1 MSGRLVF
8 SLWQRRRVFLFSS
21 SLTLV
26 WLFFSNV
33 QPSVGGFI
41 SSTHRLLSSRTG
53 FFFYLPDV
61 GFDGPTGALLPSF
74 FTEFFY
80 RVSPVGPPRPRHPV
94 AAPGGTES
102 AASYWRP
109 APPDDVI
116 LAWRP
121 MAGQTRVLSPFLAGR
136 RAATKKAIGQN
147 PVRPKTKLG
156 NRRGRGPLAAAA
168 AAALLGTA
176 GRRPVAAS
184 RRSVAPAEGSASIGP
199 FFRLRP
205 FAVFVVDVGV
215 VVFFFVFLRLSL
227 VFFFVFRVFVL
238 CASPSYGVRA
248 GATSASFGAVR
259 PSAMVEKRA
268 PALNGADSVAENV
281 RTKNKVRLPFAWPLA
296 LPHWSLVDQSESR
309 ALWSPRKPIRCVG
322 VCHRLDFGH
331 FYRVLPG
338 FTGFYRVLLG
348 FTGFDL
354 VEWNMAASEP
364 VSISRCTPFLFRAQ
378 WLRDGAESHRVFLP
392 SFFTEL
398 FCRFHGRRRCQ
409 STHVAPHL

>member
-1 MSGRLVF
+1 MATPPSVSLFFILDSCVALFFQCPTECWRLYLVDASVALFSDGFFFTCLTSALMGRPAHF
-8 SLWQRRRVFLFSS
+8 YRVFL
-21 SLTLV
+21 
-26 WLFFSNV
+26 
-33 QPSVGGFI
+33 PS
-41 SSTHRLLSSRTG
+41 
-53 FFFYLPDV
+53 
-61 GFDGPTGALLPSF
+61 
-74 FTEFFY
+74 FY

-348 FTGFDL
+348 FTGFYW
-354 VEWNMAASEP
+354 V
-364 VSISRCTPFLFRAQ
+364 
-378 WLRDGAESHRVFLP
+378 
-392 SFFTEL
+392 
-398 FCRFHGRRRCQ
+398 
-409 STHVAPHL
+409 